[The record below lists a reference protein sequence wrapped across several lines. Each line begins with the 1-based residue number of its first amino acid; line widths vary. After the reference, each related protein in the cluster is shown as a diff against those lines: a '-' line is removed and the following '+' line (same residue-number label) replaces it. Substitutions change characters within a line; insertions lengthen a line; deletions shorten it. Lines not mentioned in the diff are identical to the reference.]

1 MCGRSH
7 WSLGPSGGLTLDRVC
22 VDVCVLQ
29 RIFACVQEV
38 SDSCGLAIEAG
49 NGTCRRRGENRVAPL
64 KLHVMSS
71 DRLW

>member
-1 MCGRSH
+1 MCGKSH
-7 WSLGPSGGLTLDRVC
+7 WSLGPGGGLTLEKVC

-29 RIFACVQEV
+29 GIFACVQEV
-38 SDSCGLAIEAG
+38 SDSCGLAAEAG

>member
-7 WSLGPSGGLTLDRVC
+7 WSLGPGGGLTLERVC

-29 RIFACVQEV
+29 GIFACVQEV
-38 SDSCGLAIEAG
+38 SDSCGLAAEAG
-49 NGTCRRRGENRVAPL
+49 NGTCRRRGENRVEHL